1 MRFGLDRRTRALVWG
16 GLFLGAATV
25 ALGVPEAMAN
35 DFLGVDIGPVS
46 IGVGPNTP
54 TYYAPP
60 PTTYVAPSV
69 TYSSPPVV
77 YQPAP
82 TTYYAAPDYYVTPG
96 TVIVR

>member
-1 MRFGLDRRTRALVWG
+1 MRFGLDRGARALVWG
-16 GLFLGAATV
+16 GLLLGTATV
-25 ALGVPEAMAN
+25 ALGAPAAMAN

-46 IGVGPNTP
+46 VGIGPNAP
-54 TYYAPP
+54 TYYYPP
-60 PTTYVAPSV
+60 PPTYVAPSV

-82 TTYYAAPDYYVTPG
+82 TTYYAAPDYYVEPG